1 MRALYF
7 GKYTTMNKAQLTD
20 AVARDAGI
28 TKSQAQ
34 QVINSLIKHI
44 QKTLEKDEKVTL
56 VGFGTFS
63 TRKRAARSGR
73 NPSTGQAIR
82 NPAKNSEVQQGQ

>member
-1 MRALYF
+1 
-7 GKYTTMNKAQLTD
+7 MNKAQLTD

-28 TKSQAQ
+28 SKSQAQ
-34 QVINSLIKHI
+34 RVINSLIKHI
-44 QKTLEKDEKVTL
+44 QKALEKDEKVTL

-73 NPSTGQAIR
+73 NPSTGKAITV
-82 NPAKNSEVQQGQ
+82 PAKRIVKFSKGNDLGKLSRLYS